1 MIKKMIKKLS
11 SWLSVLWTDL
21 PGVLSEKNI
30 AILDSFM
37 NNGEH
42 LKPVSKRSPDFNTLL
57 ERIWENGA
65 IQDAVKK
72 ILTMLLP
79 LLNPKNNFGTD
90 LFNVMSPYW
99 WTPAIEGVAIRKH
112 PKTKKLQVFL
122 ARRAADESAYPNKLH
137 CPGTGLRSADAFKL
151 APETQFD
158 RLRKIEGFNASD
170 YKFIGLKYTPE
181 EERGP
186 YVSLVYLVDP
196 SGLQE
201 IAESRWYDWETIK
214 NDPTLVCHHRDSII
228 PMAIEV
234 FLKEEKI

>member
-79 LLNPKNNFGTD
+79 LLNPKNNF
-90 LFNVMSPYW
+90 
-99 WTPAIEGVAIRKH
+99 
-112 PKTKKLQVFL
+112 
-122 ARRAADESAYPNKLH
+122 
-137 CPGTGLRSADAFKL
+137 
-151 APETQFD
+151 
-158 RLRKIEGFNASD
+158 
-170 YKFIGLKYTPE
+170 
-181 EERGP
+181 
-186 YVSLVYLVDP
+186 
-196 SGLQE
+196 
-201 IAESRWYDWETIK
+201 
-214 NDPTLVCHHRDSII
+214 
-228 PMAIEV
+228 
-234 FLKEEKI
+234 